1 MRAKGAVFVGVDVAK
16 ATLEV
21 AVRPS
26 GEQATVAQDE
36 RGLGQLVT
44 RLRAVRPTLI
54 VLEATGGYERPVVR
68 ALVEARFPVVVVN
81 PRSVRDFAK
90 ATGQLAK
97 TDQIDARVLARFA
110 EQVRPPVRPWPTAA
124 TQEVSALLARRRQL
138 LEMRTAE
145 QNRREHTSGMIRE
158 RIEAHLAWLTAEL
171 AQVDHELDQTI
182 RQSPVWREQEDLLK
196 SVPGIG
202 PVVARTLLA
211 ALPELGTLTR
221 KQVAALA
228 GVAPLNHDSGT
239 VRGHRSVWGGRPV
252 VRGALYMAA
261 VVATKWNPVIR
272 AFYQRLRAAGK
283 RAKVALVACMRKLLT
298 IVNALLRER
307 TPWRIPEGQST

>member
-1 MRAKGAVFVGVDVAK
+1 MRDRGAVFVGVDVAK
-16 ATLEV
+16 AKLDV

-26 GEQATVAQDE
+26 GEQGTVAHDE
-36 RGLGQLVT
+36 GGLGQLVT

-54 VLEATGGYERPVVR
+54 VLEATGGYELPVVR

-110 EQVRPPVRPWPTAA
+110 EQVRPPVRPWPAAA
-124 TQEVSALLARRRQL
+124 TQELSALLARRRQL

-239 VRGHRSVWGGRPV
+239 FRGHRSVWGGRAV

-298 IVNALLRER
+298 IVNAMLRQR
-307 TPWRIPEGQST
+307 TPWRIPEGQPT